1 MTKREFDEFMSAF
14 YAAYVN
20 VAKKRELV
28 PVDYGQFKVRM
39 RIWEW

>member
-1 MTKREFDEFMSAF
+1 MRKQQLDEFMSAF

-20 VAKKRELV
+20 VAKKRDME
-28 PVDYGQFKVRM
+28 PVEYGQFRMRM